1 MLAIT
6 NAKYIASLTFHAKAA
21 YLFRHKQFF
30 YIQITWL
37 ARFFDDRQNVQKEV
51 KTRSQNASI

>member
-6 NAKYIASLTFHAKAA
+6 HAKDIASVAFPLKTA
-21 YLFRHKQFF
+21 YLLCHKQFF

-37 ARFFDDRQNVQKEV
+37 ARFFG
-51 KTRSQNASI
+51 T